1 MIAPL
6 SFVAPAELAAKL
18 PAKRPAKLAA
28 EPRWICS
35 YIHGMPLHP
44 RDAAHALNE
53 ITTLLELRGEN
64 RFKANAYATAARA
77 VLALNVEDITPLIE
91 SGELATVG
99 GIGPVTLDVLR
110 DIAQTGDS
118 QFLEQLRENTPEGLL
133 EMLRVPGLGTS
144 RIHQIHE
151 GLGIETLHD
160 LERAAREGRL
170 SILPRFGAK
179 TAEKILKGIAF
190 LRETGGRV
198 LYPHAALEGER
209 LLAMV
214 RANPD
219 VARAEL
225 AGSLRRRME
234 TVGDIDVV
242 AACRVTP
249 SRVAA
254 ALSHAPRVKEVVG
267 GGGSSITIRFEDG
280 TRLDVRCVTVDRF
293 ALALWWATGT
303 RAHCDDVVRAAAA
316 RGVTIASDVVRD
328 SSGTVIPIREESD
341 IYRVAG
347 LQWVAPEL
355 RESRGEVE
363 AAAKNALPSLLTE
376 GEIKGVLHCHS
387 HYSDGHGTIAELA
400 RAAKARGWSYLG
412 ISDHSQSAFYA
423 GGLTKDDVLRQH
435 DEIDTVNAE
444 LGPEGFRVLKGI
456 EADILPCGRVDYDA
470 QLLDRFDYV
479 IGSVH
484 SRFGMN
490 ETQMTDRVL
499 KALDDPHV
507 TILGH
512 PTGRLLLTREP
523 YALDVRAV
531 IERAGEVGA
540 SVELNA
546 DPHRLDIDW
555 RWLQEARARGALIEI
570 GPDAHSIGGLDNVS
584 LGVGIAR
591 KGWLEARDV
600 LNARTADGVLA
611 HARARREGH
620 APPRNSAARASQLHN
635 GVTPNGG

>member
-1 MIAPL
+1 
-6 SFVAPAELAAKL
+6 
-18 PAKRPAKLAA
+18 
-28 EPRWICS
+28 
-35 YIHGMPLHP
+35 MPLHP
-44 RDAAHALNE
+44 RDAAHALSE

-64 RFKANAYATAARA
+64 RFKANAYAIAARA
-77 VLALNVEDITPLIE
+77 ILALDVNDLTPMLA
-91 SGELATVG
+91 SGDLAKLNGVG
-99 GIGPVTLDVLR
+99 KATLDVLN
-110 DIAQTGDS
+110 DLAYTGDS
-118 QFLEQLRENTPEGLL
+118 QYLEQLRENTPEGLL

-144 RIHQIHE
+144 RIHKIHE

-160 LERAAREGRL
+160 LERAARDGRL
-170 SILPRFGAK
+170 AVLPRFGAR
-179 TAEKILKGIAF
+179 TSEKILKGIAY

-209 LLAMV
+209 LLALV

-219 VARAEL
+219 VVHAEL
-225 AGSLRRRME
+225 AGSLRRRLE

-242 AACRVTP
+242 AACRVSP

-267 GGGSSITIRFEDG
+267 GGGASITIRFEDG
-280 TRLDVRCVTVDRF
+280 TRLDARCVTPERF
-293 ALALWWATGT
+293 PLALWWATGSK
-303 RAHCDDVVRAAAA
+303 AHCEAVVAAANA
-316 RGVTIASDVVRD
+316 RGVTIANDAVRD
-328 SSGTVIPIREESD
+328 RNGAVIPITGERD
-341 IYRVAG
+341 IYTAAA
-347 LQWVAPEL
+347 LSWVPPEL
-355 RESRGEVE
+355 REARGEVE
-363 AAAKNALPSLLTE
+363 AAARDALPALLTE
-376 GEIKGVLHCHS
+376 NEIQGVLHCHS
-387 HYSDGHGTIAELA
+387 QYSDGHGTIAELA

-423 GGLTKDDVLRQH
+423 GGLTRDDVLRQH
-435 DEIDTVNAE
+435 DEIDAVNAE
-444 LGPEGFRVLKGI
+444 MANEDFRVLKGI
-456 EADILPCGRVDYDA
+456 EADILPCGRIDYDE

-490 ETQMTDRVL
+490 EAQMTERIL

-531 IERAGEVGA
+531 IERAGEVGVA
-540 SVELNA
+540 VELNA

-555 RWLQEARARGALIEI
+555 RWLHEARDHGALVEI
-570 GPDAHSIGGLDNVS
+570 GPDAHSIAGLDNVS
-584 LGVGIAR
+584 LGVSIAR

-600 LNARTADGVLA
+600 LNARTSDGVLA
-611 HARARREGH
+611 HARARRAGK
-620 APPRNSAARASQLHN
+620 AGQRATRRPMPNDSQDLH
-635 GVTPNGG
+635 GAIPNGG

>member
-1 MIAPL
+1 M
-6 SFVAPAELAAKL
+6 S
-18 PAKRPAKLAA
+18 
-28 EPRWICS
+28 
-35 YIHGMPLHP
+35 LHP

-64 RFKANAYATAARA
+64 RFKAKAYATAARA
-77 VLALNVEDITPLIE
+77 ILALNVEDIASLIS
-91 SGELATVG
+91 SGELEKLA
-99 GIGPVTLDVLR
+99 GIGPLTLDVLR
-110 DIAQTGDS
+110 DLLATGDS

-144 RIHQIHE
+144 RIHKIHE

-160 LERAAREGRL
+160 LERAARDGRL
-170 SILPRFGAK
+170 AVLPRFGAR
-179 TAEKILKGIAF
+179 TSEKILKGIAY

-209 LLAMV
+209 LLVMV
-214 RANPD
+214 RAHPD
-219 VARAEL
+219 VIRAEL
-225 AGSLRRRME
+225 AGSLRRRLE

-242 AACRVTP
+242 AECRGSP
-249 SRVAA
+249 ARVAA
-254 ALSHAPRVKEVVG
+254 ALSHAPRVREVVG
-267 GGGSSITIRFEDG
+267 GGGPAITIRFEDG
-280 TRLDVRCVTVDRF
+280 TRLDVRCVSSDRF
-293 ALALWWATGT
+293 ALALWWATGN
-303 RAHCDDVVRAAAA
+303 RSHCDAVAAVASA
-316 RGVTIASDVVRD
+316 RGVTIGSDAVRD
-328 SSGTVIPIREESD
+328 RSGAIISIADEAA
-341 IYRVAG
+341 IYRAAG
-347 LQWVAPEL
+347 LAFIPPEL
-355 RESRGEVE
+355 REARGEIE
-363 AAAKNALPSLLTE
+363 AAGQDALPTLLTE
-376 GEIKGVLHCHS
+376 REIRGVLHCHS

-400 RAAKARGWSYLG
+400 RAAQAHGWSYLG

-423 GGLTKDDVLRQH
+423 GGLTRDDVLRQH
-435 DEIDTVNAE
+435 DEIEVVNATMQ
-444 LGPEGFRVLKGI
+444 PEGFRVLKGI

-490 ETQMTDRVL
+490 ETQMTERVL

-507 TILGH
+507 TIVGH

-531 IERAGEVGA
+531 IERSGEVGV

-555 RWLQEARARGALIEI
+555 RWLQEARACGTLVEI
-570 GPDAHSIGGLDNVS
+570 GPDAHSIAGLDNVA
-584 LGVGIAR
+584 LGVSIAR

-600 LNARTADGVLA
+600 LNARSSEDVLA
-611 HARARREGH
+611 QARARREG
-620 APPRNSAARASQLHN
+620 RAGTRATRPNANTLDGAMAN
-635 GVTPNGG
+635 GC